1 MNVKKAIL
9 FLTSGQQLRES
20 YMRHTVSHFLNQ
32 FSKTI
37 TFLCQHGEV
46 LELVPNLSKDVPE
59 HQKTASSQLR
69 YYSALMQAET
79 LAGSERSY
87 EHVLKNIVL
96 EELFCLAKAH
106 FTASIFCILY
116 TH

>member
-1 MNVKKAIL
+1 MNAAIL

-20 YMRHTVSHFLNQ
+20 YMRHMVSHFLNQ
-32 FSKTI
+32 FFKTI
-37 TFLCQHGEV
+37 TFLQHGEV

-79 LAGSERSY
+79 LAGSERSN
-87 EHVLKNIVL
+87 EHVL
-96 EELFCLAKAH
+96 
-106 FTASIFCILY
+106 IFCILY